1 MVPLVAVYWRKK
13 SNQTYTAVFIATLLT
28 KRIYLLVY
36 ILKDLEFTSSRQSLK
51 ASRKMLKKQGKGDC
65 PQAVMSLSNEDIVAN
80 WCTGLFESRTFNVWF
95 LVYYRMGMRGR
106 DEPKKYCFGDF
117 TI

>member
-13 SNQTYTAVFIATLLT
+13 SNQTYTAVFIAALLT

-36 ILKDLEFTSSRQSLK
+36 ILKDLEFTSSRESLK
-51 ASRKMLKKQGKGDC
+51 ASRKMLKKQGKGDR

-80 WCTGLFESRTFNVWF
+80 WCTGLFESRTFNA
-95 LVYYRMGMRGR
+95 
-106 DEPKKYCFGDF
+106 YCMVSG
-117 TI
+117 ILPHWYARKG

>member
-36 ILKDLEFTSSRQSLK
+36 ILKDLEFTSSRESLK
-51 ASRKMLKKQGKGDC
+51 SRKMLKKQGKGDC

-80 WCTGLFESRTFNVWF
+80 
-95 LVYYRMGMRGR
+95 
-106 DEPKKYCFGDF
+106 
-117 TI
+117 